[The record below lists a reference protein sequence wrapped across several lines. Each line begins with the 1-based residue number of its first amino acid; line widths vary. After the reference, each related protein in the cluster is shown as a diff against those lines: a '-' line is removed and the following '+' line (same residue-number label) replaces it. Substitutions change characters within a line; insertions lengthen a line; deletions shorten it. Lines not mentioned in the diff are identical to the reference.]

1 MSGVP
6 PPPPTLDRTPSSGRA
21 PPQGVHCFERK
32 FEGEDQRPPVRLVV
46 FDCDETLTLS
56 TFMPRERDFERK
68 IGWSSWPEYISMMNF
83 GTPFVDGT
91 SDFDEPYAPD
101 GRLCRLQNLFQTL
114 VQAED
119 GSLRSLAV
127 LTRNSRGAV
136 ACLNL
141 LMMAK
146 LADHFSVIWSMAAN
160 PGMPNGVYK
169 DGEEW
174 KTFNAPLD
182 HVYDHKADVL
192 ASVVKSPDEWF
203 PQLAVDGG
211 VSHSHLRGLSD
222 AGIVL
227 VDDVRTNFQSP
238 LTSGPKVLRYCK
250 VARYDGRHPH
260 MGHLPDMGGIGAKS
274 TEDYVKLMDFVE
286 APWKFKAEP
295 RAFCVEQRFVGCEH
309 KPAVNLV
316 VFGFDATLSLYTFLP
331 ADSKCAREIGFPI
344 SESQEGADFVKL
356 NFESPWVPGSR
367 VERLQKM
374 LSSLLVPSE
383 GSTRT
388 LAILTANEQ
397 GAVVVLNLLLT
408 AGLADSF
415 SAIWAPLADEGLPR
429 GVCRHGEDWRIF
441 NPPVDGMEDRSSK
454 GDLLGSIVERPHQW
468 FPQAVDGEPQQ
479 REALQHLAP
488 GNLHVK
494 NIVLIDDE
502 MTNFHCRSGGGHQVL
517 RFCKVACY
525 DDEYYDDFGLLM
537 NMGGIGARNEQDY
550 NTVLRFIEQPWR
562 YRVEEDP
569 DFDAELPVQIRDLL
583 EHVQNEEDLQ
593 NAGLMERQCTLAR
606 SHTVPVGEH
615 DASQEQS
622 RPKTSNV

>member
-1 MSGVP
+1 MSVP
-6 PPPPTLDRTPSSGRA
+6 PAPTLDRAPSSGRA

-56 TFMPRERDFERK
+56 TFMPRERDFERV

-83 GTPFVDGT
+83 GTPFVDGS
-91 SDFDEPYAPD
+91 SDFEEPYAAD
-101 GRLCRLQNLFQTL
+101 GRLCRLQDLFQTL
-114 VQAED
+114 VQAPD
-119 GSLRSLAV
+119 GSGRSLAI

-160 PGMPNGVYK
+160 PGMPNGVYR
-169 DGEEW
+169 DGEKW
-174 KTFNAPLD
+174 KAFHAPLD
-182 HVYDHKADVL
+182 RVYDHKADVL
-192 ASVVKSPDEWF
+192 ASVVKSPHEWF

-211 VSHSHLRGLSD
+211 GSHSHLLGLSD

-227 VDDVRTNFQSP
+227 VDDVRANFQSP
-238 LTSGPKVLRYCK
+238 SKDKPKVLRYCK

-274 TEDYVKLMDFVE
+274 TDDYEKLTGFVE
-286 APWKFKAEP
+286 EPWNFKAEP
-295 RAFCVEQRFVGCEH
+295 KAFCIEQRFVGCEDR
-309 KPAVNLV
+309 PAVNLV

-331 ADSKCAREIGFPI
+331 ENSNFARQIGFTC
-344 SESQEGADFVKL
+344 SESDEGADFVKL
-356 NFESPWVPGSR
+356 NFESPWVEGSR
-367 VERLQKM
+367 VERLRKM
-374 LSSLLVPSE
+374 LSSLLISSE
-383 GSTRT
+383 EKNRT
-388 LAILTANEQ
+388 LAILTANGQ
-397 GAVVVLNLLLT
+397 GAVVVLNLLLM
-408 AGLADSF
+408 ADLADSF
-415 SAIWAPLADEGLPR
+415 STIWAPLADEGLPR
-429 GVCRHGEDWRIF
+429 GVCRDREGWRIF

-468 FPQAVDGEPQQ
+468 FPQAVDGDPHE

-502 MTNFHCRSGGGHQVL
+502 MTNFHCRSGSGHQVL

-525 DDEYYDDFGLLM
+525 DDEYYDDYGLLM

-550 NTVLRFIEQPWR
+550 NTVLRFIEHPWK

-569 DFDAELPVQIRDLL
+569 ELNTEIPVHIRDLL
-583 EHVQNEEDLQ
+583 EHVQTEEVIERKLTASMSLHSFTGLQ
-593 NAGLMERQCTLAR
+593 G
-606 SHTVPVGEH
+606 
-615 DASQEQS
+615 ASQEL
-622 RPKTSNV
+622 